1 MNTIERLKE
10 LCERPIPTD
19 GLDKITLDF
28 EIQKATRK
36 ALPKLL
42 AIIEAAEA
50 LADSISIRR
59 RDRLFGDTSDL
70 GQALIKYLKSQDA
83 MNEEP

>member
-1 MNTIERLKE
+1 MKTIDRLKV
-10 LCERPIPTD
+10 LYKERYLEIND
-19 GLDKITLDF
+19 YDRWQDAMDKYWPRI
-28 EIQKATRK
+28 
-36 ALPKLL
+36 L
-42 AIIEAAEA
+42 AVVEAGEA